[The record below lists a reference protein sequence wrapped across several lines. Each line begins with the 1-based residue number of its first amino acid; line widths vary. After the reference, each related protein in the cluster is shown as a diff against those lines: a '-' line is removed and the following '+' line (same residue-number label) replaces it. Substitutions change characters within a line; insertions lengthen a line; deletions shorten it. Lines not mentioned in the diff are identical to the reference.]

1 MNKVTF
7 SLSVNTAL
15 LACVSPTACYTSQA
29 FRFCFYLNFSHAFLF
44 ELRSE
49 WNFRCYVIDSRAF
62 RSLVDELRRVRS
74 ALCGK
79 WSEFMPF
86 IATSPTGHCPWPKVN
101 KFRLWKTPQ
110 FWNNGLGPHE
120 WSARGIKVYWI
131 IPERLWHVRK
141 GKLKIIY
148 DPFIALS
155 LCLFKPFSPIMDPCI
170 NAKRFLILC
179 QHKAS

>member
-1 MNKVTF
+1 MIFFSNSAPKGIFDVTSSIHELF
-7 SLSVNTAL
+7 AL
-15 LACVSPTACYTSQA
+15 LSMSAD
-29 FRFCFYLNFSHAFLF
+29 
-44 ELRSE
+44 E
-49 WNFRCYVIDSRAF
+49 WEV
-62 RSLVDELRRVRS
+62 
-74 ALCGK
+74 LCGE
-79 WSEFMPF
+79 WFEFMPF

-148 DPFIALS
+148 DPFIAFS